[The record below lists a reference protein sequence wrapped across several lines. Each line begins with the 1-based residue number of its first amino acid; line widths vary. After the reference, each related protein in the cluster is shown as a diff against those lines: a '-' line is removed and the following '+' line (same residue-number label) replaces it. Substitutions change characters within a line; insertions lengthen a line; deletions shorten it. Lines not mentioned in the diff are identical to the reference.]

1 MYCITVLKRVRWW
14 FRGMQ
19 HMEQSLLAQPWDEA
33 RPSVRAK
40 LQPREGKLYVWVQ
53 SQARVHKERAMLR
66 RQLSHAQ

>member
-1 MYCITVLKRVRWW
+1 
-14 FRGMQ
+14 
-19 HMEQSLLAQPWDEA
+19 MEQSLLAQPWDEA